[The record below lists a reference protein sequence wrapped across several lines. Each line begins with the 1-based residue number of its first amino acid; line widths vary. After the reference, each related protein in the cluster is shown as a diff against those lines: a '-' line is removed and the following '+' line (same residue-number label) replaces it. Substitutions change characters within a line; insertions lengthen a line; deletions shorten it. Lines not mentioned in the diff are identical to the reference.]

1 MQRTRLRQAIRL
13 WKNPDAPKSTQ
24 RHNQRAWLRMVE
36 LLGDKWLMNRAYP
49 KDELVKLGRLS

>member
-36 LLGDKWLMNRAYP
+36 LLGDKWLFNAPRT
-49 KDELVKLGRLS
+49 KDQLRPREVV